1 MFDLSQSLAY
11 SSVQFSYGENQ
22 KFITVKI
29 KWPLKFLDP

>member
-29 KWPLKFLDP
+29 K